1 MGNVPP
7 NVTLSFE
14 TLKNFSLYQVFE
26 TLNSFE
32 VLVFVKPSRMIVLL
46 IVKEQYLSPL
56 VNHHVEMP

>member
-1 MGNVPP
+1 MGNVPS

-14 TLKNFSLYQVFE
+14 TLNNFSLYQVFE

>member
-7 NVTLSFE
+7 NVTLNFE
-14 TLKNFSLYQVFE
+14 TTNKFSLYQVFE
-26 TLNSFE
+26 TLNSYE
-32 VLVFVKPSRMIVLL
+32 VLVSVKPSRMIVLL

>member
-1 MGNVPP
+1 MGNVPS

-14 TLKNFSLYQVFE
+14 TLNNFSLYQIFE